1 MEIERN
7 IYEKDIPVHP
17 KRKHVFEK
25 FKSLLEKYTDQND
38 AIKKSINLERGLFN
52 CAIDMYG
59 HGSNNIRTWN
69 ELFYQLYMLR
79 VITIYRN
86 LNPENSLKNLYL
98 IKQFINNDFNEFEL
112 CTFTPEQLFPDKA
125 AELQHTYKTEIEVY
139 GLDQNVED
147 GILKCGKCKSYKTT
161 YYEMQTRSADEPTS
175 KFCTCHNCGNKW
187 RFC

>member
-1 MEIERN
+1 MDIET
-7 IYEKDIPVHP
+7 IDYTDHIPVHP
-17 KRKHVFEK
+17 ERKHVFQK
-25 FKSLLEKYTDQND
+25 FKLLLEKYTDKNN

-52 CAIDMYG
+52 CAIDIYG
-59 HGSNNIRTWN
+59 CGNIKTWN
-69 ELFYQLYMLR
+69 DLFHQIYILR
-79 VITIYRN
+79 VVTIYRN
-86 LNPENSLKNLYL
+86 LNPENSLKNIYL
-98 IKQFINNDFNEFEL
+98 IKRFINNEFNEFEL
-112 CTFTPEQLFPDKA
+112 STFTPEQLFPDRA